1 MFLGPYFLSSI
12 LLSAAGKT
20 FNWTF
25 FFLLMGLSSFMSYSY
40 VTMNAKKIW
49 QEQLL
54 K

>member
-1 MFLGPYFLSSI
+1 MFMGPYFLSSI

-25 FFLLMGLSSFMSYSY
+25 FILLMSLSGFMSYSY
-40 VTMNAKKIW
+40 LTMNAKKIW
-49 QEQLL
+49 QEQII